1 MADTLAV
8 VQHIYSLASNPD
20 NRESIVQDQG
30 VLPGLVL
37 FLDSDDT
44 QVVRL
49 VLKTLQL
56 LCEYAPNRKAVAM
69 EMGMLVS
76 LKKLL
81 QGQKFPFEREIRKR
95 ANALYCVLTRSNAP
109 PQSPASS
116 SSSQKP
122 AASQKIHQAPAT
134 SQKFFI
140 GGANKRAKTIILQI
154 EGLEEQ
160 NKKLCEEAIL
170 KVRGVVSFTFNL
182 PKKRCIVR
190 VMDSV
195 SAKSL
200 CQTISDTKVLSAEQ
214 VVKNKSGE
222 EVVLSFGRQPS
233 IPDEERTDAEDMP
246 DYLPEDDPVEESNMA
261 VGRPGDKDSGS
272 SGWFSGVSNFI
283 SNTLYW

>member
-8 VQHIYSLASNPD
+8 VQHIYSLAANPD

-37 FLDSDDT
+37 FLDSDET

-81 QGQKFPFEREIRKR
+81 QGQKFPFEKEIRKR
-95 ANALYCVLTRSNAP
+95 ANTLYCLLTRSNLP
-109 PQSPASS
+109 SSSPAPST
-116 SSSQKP
+116 QKP
-122 AASQKIHQAPAT
+122 STSQKIHQAPTT

-154 EGLEEQ
+154 EGLEEA
-160 NKKLCEEAIL
+160 NKKLCEDAIL

-182 PKKRCIVR
+182 AKKRCIVR
-190 VMDSV
+190 VIDSV
-195 SAKSL
+195 SSKSL
-200 CQTISDTKVLSAEQ
+200 CQTIADTKLLSAEQ

-233 IPDEERTDAEDMP
+233 IPDEEKEDAEDMP